1 MQLLNQWLE
10 KRQEFSLHKTQ
21 LTSAEELFK
30 VHYIKGGNEIHGPKY
45 CMLHILWQLS
55 SVVMML
61 AIHSTHTS
69 PTCCLVQLSY
79 NLGDG
84 GGGLANVNFVS

>member
-30 VHYIKGGNEIHGPKY
+30 VHYIIKGEGEGGGIGPIW
-45 CMLHILWQLS
+45 CMLHNLYA
-55 SVVMML
+55 SVVIQF
-61 AIHSTHTS
+61 A
-69 PTCCLVQLSY
+69 
-79 NLGDG
+79 
-84 GGGLANVNFVS
+84 